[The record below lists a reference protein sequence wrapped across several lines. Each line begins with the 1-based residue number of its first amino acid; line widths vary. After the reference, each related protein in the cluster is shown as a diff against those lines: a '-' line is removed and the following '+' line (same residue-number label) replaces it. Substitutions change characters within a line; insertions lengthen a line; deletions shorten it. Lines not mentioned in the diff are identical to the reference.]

1 MERKK
6 EAGMKNCGKYLL
18 VVLAA
23 LLFAAG
29 TWAQAPTGSIA
40 GKVVDEKG
48 GALPGVSV
56 EISSPNLQ
64 GTQVVTTDFNGRF
77 RVILL
82 PAGNYVAK
90 FTLASFSGVER
101 TDITLGPGGTVTL
114 NVQMRSAFKEEV
126 VVTGTLIP
134 RPTLEAMSPVATM
147 DVEELAY
154 QGTTRLEDL
163 LTSLPQIFHA
173 QNSTI
178 ANGASGTATI
188 DLRYIGAR
196 RTLVLVDGRRLPAGD
211 IGAISPDLNFI
222 PAALVKRVDIL
233 TGGAS
238 SVYGA
243 DAVAGVVN
251 FILDRDFDGVKAGIS
266 GGGFEH
272 NNDNAGYAAMDK
284 AKGFAAPS
292 GQAWDG
298 GQLDAYVA
306 LGGKFAEGKGHASLY
321 LDYRQTAALWKNRR
335 DYTNCSVVSMGST
348 GPACGGSGTWQGGRF
363 LVFNPAGTVQI
374 GDYTLNEATGNT
386 LRNRTGADVFNYA
399 IFNYMQ
405 RPDVRWAGGG
415 FVDYEWNKHAHGY
428 LEVMLMDDHTLAQI
442 APSGD
447 FNNTR
452 LVNCNN
458 PMLSADEV
466 AKFCTAA
473 GLGPT
478 DMANVTIGRRN
489 VEGGNR
495 TYDLTHEAFRFVAGL
510 KGEINKQWNYDFY
523 GLDAQTRV
531 PASYLNDMNYTR
543 IQNALIVD
551 GNPSDPTTWH
561 CRSDV
566 ANGCVPWN
574 IFKVGGVTQA
584 ALNYLALPEVS
595 LSSLTTQVVG
605 GKVNADLKDYGLAFP
620 SATEGIRFALGAE
633 YRKENLTYSPDLA
646 FQLALGSGSGG
657 PSLPVSGNYSV
668 KEGFAEF
675 FIPII
680 QDHRWAKDLS
690 LDLAYRYS
698 EYNLNGNY
706 PTWKAE
712 GAWAP
717 SADLKFRAGYNRATR
732 APNIVELFT
741 PQGLGL
747 GGSTDPCAG
756 ATPQFTAAQ
765 CALTGVTAAQYG
777 HVLAN
782 PAQQYNTLSGGNPTL
797 TPELANTKTFG
808 LVITPSGLPGFTA
821 AFDYFD
827 IKITNAIGALGA
839 DDIIKQCLTTGNA
852 ALCGLIHRDVAGTL
866 WLYQQGYTLTAN
878 ANIRSLSTE
887 GIDVNLTYALPLG
900 KAGMFNASLIGTYSI
915 HNRLNTGLYTYDC
928 VGFFGNQCGD
938 PDPVWRHLAR
948 FSWETGPLALTVG
961 WRMVGGVSVDSS
973 SPNAALRNAGLFNQ
987 LVANGSYKY
996 AAYQYVDLAA
1006 SYKLK
1011 GGIGFTLGVNNIAD
1025 KEPPLGSGFSPN
1037 DYGAGFHN
1045 TYDSYGRFIHSSVTF
1060 TF

>member
-1 MERKK
+1 
-6 EAGMKNCGKYLL
+6 MKNCGKYLL

-101 TDITLGPGGTVTL
+101 PDITLGPGGTVTL

-163 LTSLPQIFHA
+163 LTSLPQVFHA

-178 ANGASGTATI
+178 ANGATGTATI
-188 DLRYIGAR
+188 DLRYLGST
-196 RTLVLVDGRRLPAGD
+196 RTLVLVDGRRLPMGD
-211 IGAISPDLNFI
+211 YFSVAPDLNFI
-222 PAALVKRVDIL
+222 PSALVKRVDIL

-251 FILDRDFDGVKAGIS
+251 FILDREFDGVKAGIS

-272 NNDNAGYAAMDK
+272 NNDNPQWEAMDAK
-284 AKGFAAPS
+284 KGFTAPT

-306 LGGKFAEGKGHASLY
+306 LGGKFAEGKGHATLY
-321 LDYRQTAALWKNRR
+321 VDYRQTASLWKNRR
-335 DYTNCSVVSMGST
+335 DYTNCSVVSMGAT
-348 GPACGGSGTWQGGRF
+348 GPACGGSGTWPGGRF
-363 LVFNPAGTVQI
+363 LVFNPAGTVNV
-374 GDYTLNEATGNT
+374 GDYTINEATGNT
-386 LRNRTGADVFNYA
+386 LRNRTGNDVFNYA
-399 IFNYMQ
+399 VFNYMQ
-405 RPDVRWAGGG
+405 RPDERFAGGG
-415 FVDYEWNKHAHGY
+415 FVNYEWNKHAQGY
-428 LEVMLMDDHTLAQI
+428 LDVMFMNDHTLAQI

-447 FNNTR
+447 FNNTTH
-452 LVNCNN
+452 VNCNN
-458 PMLSADEV
+458 PELSADEV
-466 AKFCTAA
+466 AKFCTAV

-495 TYDLTHEAFRFVAGL
+495 TDDLTHTAYRLVAGL

-523 GLDAQTRV
+523 GLDAETKV
-531 PASYLNDMNYTR
+531 SEAYLNDMNVTR
-543 IQNALIVD
+543 IQNSLIVD
-551 GNPSDPTTWH
+551 GTASDPTTWH
-561 CRSDV
+561 CRSDA

-574 IFKVGGVTQA
+574 IFKAGAVTQA
-584 ALNYLALPEVS
+584 ALNYLKLPEDAI
-595 LSSLTTQVVG
+595 SSLKTQVVS

-633 YRKENLTYSPDLA
+633 FRKESLTYAPDLA
-646 FQLALGSGSGG
+646 FQTSLGSGSGG
-657 PSLPVSGNYSV
+657 PRPPVSGGYSV
-668 KEGFAEF
+668 KEAFTEF

-690 LDLAYRYS
+690 FDLAYRYS
-698 EYNLNGNY
+698 EYNINGNY

-712 GAWAP
+712 GDWAP
-717 SADLKFRAGYNRATR
+717 SADLKLRAGYNRATR
-732 APNIVELFT
+732 APNVVELFT
-741 PQGLGL
+741 PQAIGL
-747 GGSTDPCAG
+747 GGATDPCSG
-756 ATPQFTAAQ
+756 ATPTYTAAQ

-782 PAQQYNTLSGGNPTL
+782 PAAQYNTLSGGNATL
-797 TPELANTKTFG
+797 TPELADTKTYG
-808 LVITPSGLPGFTA
+808 VVITPSGLPGFTA
-821 AFDYFD
+821 AFDYYN
-827 IKITNAIGALGA
+827 IKITNAIGSLGA
-839 DDIIKQCLTTGNA
+839 DDILKQCLTTGNA
-852 ALCGLIHRDVAGTL
+852 ALCSLIHRDVAGTL
-866 WLYQQGYTLTAN
+866 WLYQTGYTMTTN
-878 ANIRSLSTE
+878 ANIRSLTRE
-887 GIDVNLTYALPLG
+887 GVDVNLSYALPAG
-900 KAGMFNASLIGTYSI
+900 KIGMFNASLIGTYSMHSTI
-915 HNRLNTGLYTYDC
+915 NTGVFTYDC

-938 PDPVWRHLAR
+938 PTPAWRHLAR
-948 FSWETGPLALTVG
+948 FSWDTGPLALTLA
-961 WRMVGGVSVDSS
+961 WRMVGGVTVDSA
-973 SPNAALRNAGLFNQ
+973 SPNLALRNAGLFTQ
-987 LVANGSYKY
+987 LIANGSYKY
-996 AAYQYVDLAA
+996 PAYQYVDLAA
-1006 SYKLK
+1006 SFKLK